1 MNLRSKIEEHNRLS
15 RLPPKGD
22 ETERRQGEESGQEKI
37 PKEEYIPNQVD
48 HEYDFG
54 AWKGYAGQFSAE
66 FLKELESHDEVEYVE
81 EDTMM
86 WAWGY
91 EPKSQARDED
101 EVVIE
106 EIGADQEEALD
117 HAINASF
124 GDQAVPPFKNETGRF
139 EADAIINGRG
149 ARFNYFS
156 LKAPS
161 WGLSRIAHRHRD
173 TQRDYSYMS
182 SAG

>member
-1 MNLRSKIEEHNRLS
+1 M
-15 RLPPKGD
+15 
-22 ETERRQGEESGQEKI
+22 
-37 PKEEYIPNQVD
+37 
-48 HEYDFG
+48 
-54 AWKGYAGQFSAE
+54 
-66 FLKELESHDEVEYVE
+66 E

-106 EIGADQEEALD
+106 EIGANQEEALD
-117 HAINASF
+117 QVIDASF
-124 GDQAVPPFKNETGRF
+124 GDQAVPSFKNETDGF

-149 ARFNYFS
+149 VRLNYFS

-161 WGLSRIAHRHRD
+161 WGLSRISQRHRD
-173 TQRDYSYMS
+173 IQRDYSYMS
-182 SAG
+182 TAG